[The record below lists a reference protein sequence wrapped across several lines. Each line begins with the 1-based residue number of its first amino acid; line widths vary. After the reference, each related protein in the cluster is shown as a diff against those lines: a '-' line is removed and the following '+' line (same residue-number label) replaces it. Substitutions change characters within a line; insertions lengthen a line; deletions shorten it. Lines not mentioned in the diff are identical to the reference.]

1 MKYLIKILA
10 VSSILLVVS
19 AEAKNVILFVGD
31 GMGVSTITAARI
43 YVGQQRGSSGEEHDL
58 SFDRFESVA
67 LVKTYNTDAQV
78 PDSAGTITAM
88 LAGAKTRRGVL
99 GISQAAARDDCAA
112 SLQNEIPSILEL
124 AEERGKSSGVVSTA
138 RITHATPAGAY
149 SHVPNRDW
157 ENSTMVTSE
166 NEAAGCRDIALQL
179 LESPHGDGPD
189 VILGGGRAQF
199 MPSDMADPEY
209 PEKKGLRDDGRD
221 LIQEWLKRG
230 PNREYVWNSA
240 SFDAI
245 GADHTGQIMG
255 LFEPSHMQFE
265 ADRENDAGGEPS
277 LAAMTEIAIDRLSQ
291 NTSGYFL
298 LVEGGRI
305 DHAHHFGNAYRAL
318 VDTQALDD
326 AVAVAVAKTNP
337 DETLIVV
344 TADHSHTLTISGYP
358 PRGNPILG
366 KVDQSMSPVLPGVE
380 VLPYTTLGYANGPGY
395 ATPYPDISDVDTTDP
410 NYRQIAAVP
419 LPIETHAGEDV
430 AAFATG
436 VNADAMR
443 GVIEQSELFQIMMDA
458 LFADEGD

>member
-1 MKYLIKILA
+1 MKNLVRIFVASA
-10 VSSILLVVS
+10 VLFGLS
-19 AEAKNVILFVGD
+19 AEAKNVILFIGD

-43 YVGQQRGSSGEEHDL
+43 YVGQQLGNSGEEHEL

-78 PDSAGTITAM
+78 PDSAGTITAI
-88 LAGAKTRRGVL
+88 LAGEKTRRGVL
-99 GISQAAARDDCAA
+99 GVSAAAARDDCAA
-112 SLQNEIPSILEL
+112 ALENEIPSIMQF
-124 AEERGKSSGVVSTA
+124 AEEYGKASGIISTA

-149 SHVPNRDW
+149 SHVPSRDW
-157 ENSTMVTSE
+157 ENSTMVSPE

-179 LESPHGDGPD
+179 LEYPHGDGPD
-189 VILGGGRAQF
+189 VILGGGRAHF
-199 MPSDMADPEY
+199 TPTGLADPEY
-209 PEKKGLRDDGRD
+209 PDKNGLRDDGRN
-221 LIQEWLKRG
+221 LIQEWLQQG
-230 PNREYVWNSA
+230 DNRKFAWNLDRFNALEHDYS
-240 SFDAI
+240 
-245 GADHTGQIMG
+245 GKIMG

-265 ADRENDAGGEPS
+265 ADRDKDGAGEPS
-277 LAAMTEIAIDRLSQ
+277 LAAMTRLAIDRLSQ
-291 NTSGYFL
+291 NTAGYFL

-318 VDTQALDD
+318 VDTQALDR

-337 DETLIVV
+337 DDTLIVV

-358 PRGNPILG
+358 ARGNPILG
-366 KVDQSMSPVLPGVE
+366 KVDQSMSPVLPGAK

-395 ATPYPDISDVDTTDP
+395 VSPYPDITDVDTTDV

-436 VNADAMR
+436 LNADAVR

-458 LFADEGD
+458 LFPGAGD